1 MTDQTR
7 SPSSIL
13 HQYDRERTQTNMLVE
28 RFFLRIVPIAFRV
41 CSLFEAVTLWFE
53 LQAPFMSGDSPNTSL
68 NVSSTRAYFETI
80 GKAGRAPRDEGLKE
94 ESESPPGNVRA
105 KVAHYIAL
113 QHKHAGKNHQTIDD
127 DEDDEDGVSSK
138 IRAYE
143 RKIKRDTVAKKGRSF
158 IRTGPAASGVSS
170 KQTPAAQA
178 TPSEESAMVQ
188 NAIEDEGPS
197 PSSQPPKPTPIKKRG
212 SRDARV

>member
-1 MTDQTR
+1 
-7 SPSSIL
+7 
-13 HQYDRERTQTNMLVE
+13 
-28 RFFLRIVPIAFRV
+28 
-41 CSLFEAVTLWFE
+41 
-53 LQAPFMSGDSPNTSL
+53 MSGDSPNTSL

-80 GKAGRAPRDEGLKE
+80 GKAGRAPREGGLTE

-113 QHKHAGKNHQTIDD
+113 QHKHAGKNRQTIED
-127 DEDDEDGVSSK
+127 DEEDGVSSK

-143 RKIKRDTVAKKGRSF
+143 RKIKGDTAAKKGRSL
-158 IRTGPAASGVSS
+158 IRSSQAASGVSS
-170 KQTPAAQA
+170 KQTPAAHT

-188 NAIEDEGPS
+188 TAIEDEGSS
-197 PSSQPPKPTPIKKRG
+197 PSSQPPKPTPSKKRG